1 MNVTPDATGGADD
14 TTPATSP
21 PLVLELA
28 LAPGEARR
36 LPYLLRGNG
45 RRRATPLRLTWH
57 DTPDYDLAADGLAL
71 VERQHGRERGWRL
84 ERMAAD
90 GGEPWLPGTPCPVL
104 AEAAEA
110 VALNVPL
117 PAPLTPM
124 VGFEGRTRTLAGPD
138 GVAVSLI
145 SGMLR
150 AAAVTRP
157 CCRVVLDGP
166 AEAVTA
172 LSDALAGPLHL
183 YVPATSLA
191 AEAMALAG
199 RPAPRRHHAPPA
211 LAADHPVG
219 EAFAHLVARLTE
231 AILSE
236 APHAGPTVSEPVH
249 QMRVAVRRLRSAVA
263 LFGKATHCPELA
275 AGKAALQDLAK
286 VLGPARDWD
295 VFAEGTGHAV
305 AATFAGDAAVER
317 LLNTAERR
325 RLKAY
330 AALHR
335 YLASARFRRLGIAL
349 AALAA
354 ARPWERPRHADDA
367 AAAARQAERLTGSL
381 ADFAAKAL
389 GRRLRALSASGD
401 DIATLPT
408 ETLHG
413 LRLHGKRLRYVAE
426 FCAPLFPGHGARR
439 FIRRLTTLQERL
451 GHLNDGAV
459 AAGLMAELG
468 AERGHAGGVVRGFVA
483 AQSAG
488 ARARIAQAWRR
499 FHRLDPFWS

>member
-1 MNVTPDATGGADD
+1 MNFTPDPTGGADD
-14 TTPATSP
+14 TTPTTSP

-28 LAPGEARR
+28 LAPAEVHR
-36 LPYLLRGNG
+36 LPYLLRGHG
-45 RRRATPLRLTWH
+45 RRRSVPLRLTWH
-57 DTPDYDLAADGLAL
+57 DTPRHDLAAEGKAL

-84 ERMAAD
+84 KRMAAD
-90 GGEPWLPGTPCPVL
+90 DGEPWLPGTPCPVL
-104 AEAAEA
+104 SEAAEA
-110 VALNVPL
+110 LALNVPL
-117 PAPLTPM
+117 PAPLTPI
-124 VGFEGRTRTLAGPD
+124 VGFEGRTRGLAGPD
-138 GVAVSLI
+138 GVAVTLI
-145 SGMLR
+145 SGTLR
-150 AAAVTRP
+150 AAAATRP
-157 CCRVVLDGP
+157 CCRVVLAGP

-172 LSDALAGPLHL
+172 LANALAEPLHL
-183 YVPATSLA
+183 CVAAASLS

-199 RPAPRRHHAPPA
+199 RPARRPPRGPPA

-236 APHAGPTVSEPVH
+236 APHAGPTESEPVH

-275 AGKAALQDLAK
+275 TGKVALQGLAK

-295 VFAEGTGHAV
+295 VFAEGAGRAV
-305 AATFAGDAAVER
+305 AANFAGDAAVAQ
-317 LLNTAERR
+317 LLNAAERR

-354 ARPWERPRHADDA
+354 ARPWERLRHADD

-381 ADFAAKAL
+381 ADFAARAL
-389 GRRLRALSASGD
+389 GRRLRALRASGD
-401 DIATLPT
+401 DITALPN
-408 ETLHG
+408 EALHG

-439 FIRRLTTLQERL
+439 FIRRLTALQESL

-468 AERGHAGGVVRGFVA
+468 AERSHAGGVVRGFVA
-483 AQSAG
+483 AESAG

-499 FHRLDPFWS
+499 FHRLDPFWD

>member
-1 MNVTPDATGGADD
+1 MNFAPDATGGADD

-28 LAPGEARR
+28 LAPAELRR

-45 RRRATPLRLTWH
+45 RRRATPLRLIWH
-57 DTPDYDLAADGLAL
+57 DTPDHDLAADGLAL

-84 ERMAAD
+84 ERMAAAD
-90 GGEPWLPGTPCPVL
+90 GEPWLPGTPCPVL

-110 VALNVPL
+110 LALNVPL

-124 VGFEGRTRTLAGPD
+124 VGFEGRSRVLAAPD
-138 GVAVSLI
+138 GVAVTLI
-145 SGMLR
+145 AGTLR

-157 CCRVVLDGP
+157 CCRAVLDGP

-172 LSDALAGPLHL
+172 LADGLAGRLHL
-183 YVPATSLA
+183 TVPATSLP

-199 RPAPRRHHAPPA
+199 RPARRRHTPPA

-236 APHAGPTVSEPVH
+236 ASRAGPTASEPVH
-249 QMRVAVRRLRSAVA
+249 QMRVALRRLRSAVA
-263 LFGKATHCPELA
+263 LFGKATRCPEVA
-275 AGKAALQDLAK
+275 AGKIALQGLAK
-286 VLGPARDWD
+286 TLAPARDWD
-295 VFAEGTGHAV
+295 VFAEGTGRAV
-305 AATFAGDAAVER
+305 AANFSGDAAVEQ
-317 LLNTAERR
+317 LLNAAERR

-330 AALHR
+330 AALQR
-335 YLASARFRRLGIAL
+335 YLASAQFRRLGIAL

-367 AAAARQAERLTGSL
+367 AAARQAERLTGSL

-389 GRRLRALSASGD
+389 GRRLRALRTPEA
-401 DIATLPT
+401 DIEALPT
-408 ETLHG
+408 EALHG

-439 FIRRLTTLQERL
+439 FIRRLTILQERL

-468 AERGHAGGVVRGFVA
+468 AEHSHAGGVVRGFVA
-483 AQSAG
+483 AQTAG
-488 ARARIAQAWRR
+488 ARAQIGQAWRR